1 MATTNA
7 TVRRWENGGLLTIN
21 NGTAYDISNIVRGT
35 VEITDAFP
43 QPIMYHDRATPQVPL
58 VGDTQYG
65 EARFSINAGKFDG
78 TELWDILTAAASPAS
93 NLVREFTV
101 TVKIPTYGGAA
112 TGESLTI
119 ADAHLAEPPKW
130 KAGTELD
137 TVDFVLR
144 FRTKVVTATY

>member
-1 MATTNA
+1 MANINQ

-21 NGTAYDISNIVRGT
+21 NGAAYDVFNVVRGT
-35 VEITDAFP
+35 LEITDAFP
-43 QPIMYHDRATPQVPL
+43 QPIAYWDRATPQTPL

-65 EARFSINAGKFDG
+65 EARFTINAGKFDG
-78 TELWDILTAAASPAS
+78 TELWDVLTAAASPAS

-101 TVKIPTYGGAA
+101 TVKIPTYGGAT

-130 KAGTELD
+130 RAGTELD
-137 TVDFVLR
+137 TVEFVLR
-144 FRTKVVTATY
+144 FRTKVATATY